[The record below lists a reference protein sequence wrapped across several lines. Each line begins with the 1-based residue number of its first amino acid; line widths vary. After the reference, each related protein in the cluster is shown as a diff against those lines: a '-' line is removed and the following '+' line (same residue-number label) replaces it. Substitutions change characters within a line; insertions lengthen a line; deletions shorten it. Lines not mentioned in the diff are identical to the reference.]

1 MRGQLGNVEKDVKL
15 SFWWEVIE
23 KSWVKLKRVLNLA
36 CFGELCIS
44 AAPSDVCEL
53 ASINKRWLPNMT
65 NMNNQQKI
73 AAKYDKSTKD
83 SSQI

>member
-65 NMNNQQKI
+65 NQQKI
-73 AAKYDKSTKD
+73 AAKYDKCDQSTKD
-83 SSQI
+83 G